1 METKTKQI
9 LEAALNEIEKATNKQ
24 DLFAINT
31 KYLGKTGEISALMRE
46 LKNVPVEEKPKIGA
60 ILNEC
65 RQKIDAQLREKAQN
79 FDEME
84 LQNKLMNEKIDVTIP
99 VKPENMGT
107 MHPISLT
114 QKELMDFFVKRG
126 FTVRVGTDVETDYYC
141 FEALNV
147 PKDHPARDMQDT
159 FYINDEIVLRTHTS
173 ATQIHTMEKYKP
185 PIKMVST
192 GQAYRV
198 DEIDATH
205 SPFFHQLE
213 ILVVDENVSM
223 ADLKGTVEE
232 FVKYLLGEKT
242 KVRLRPSYFPFT
254 EPSVEADATCPKC
267 GGKGCPLCKNCGW
280 IEVLGCGMVNPK
292 ILEEHNIDTNKY
304 AGYAI
309 GVGIERLAM
318 IKYGINDMRQL
329 YENDVNLLKQL
340 K

>member
-9 LEAALNEIEKATNKQ
+9 LENAQKEIENAQNKQ

-31 KYLGKTGEISALMRE
+31 KYLGKTGEISILMRE
-46 LKNVPVEEKPKIGA
+46 LKNVPNEEKPKMGA

-65 RQKIDAQLREKAQN
+65 RQKIDASIREKTQK
-79 FDEME
+79 FDEEE
-84 LQNKLMNEKIDVTIP
+84 LQKKLMNEKIDVTIP
-99 VKPENMGT
+99 VKMDDLGT
-107 MHPISLT
+107 MHPITLT

-192 GQAYRV
+192 GPAYRV
-198 DEIDATH
+198 DEDATH
-205 SPFFHQLE
+205 SPVFHQLE

-232 FVKYLLGEKT
+232 FIKYLLGEKT

-254 EPSVEADATCPKC
+254 EPSVEADASCPKC
-267 GGKGCPLCKNCGW
+267 GGKGCSLCKNSGW
-280 IEVLGCGMVNPK
+280 IEVLGCGMVHPK
-292 ILEEHNIDTNKY
+292 ILENHNIDTQKY
-304 AGYAI
+304 SGYAV

-318 IKYGINDMRQL
+318 IRYGINDMREL
-329 YENDVNLLKQL
+329 YQNDVNLLKQF

>member
-1 METKTKQI
+1 METQTKQI
-9 LEAALNEIEKATNKQ
+9 LQNALKEIEDAKSKQ
-24 DLFAINT
+24 DLFALNT
-31 KYLGKTGEISALMRE
+31 KYLGKTGEISNLMRE
-46 LKNVPVEEKPKIGA
+46 LKNVPVEEKPKMGA

-65 RQKIDAQLREKAQN
+65 RQKIDAEIREKIQK
-79 FDEME
+79 FDEEE
-84 LQNKLMNEKIDVTIP
+84 LNKKLMNEKIDVTIP
-99 VKPENMGT
+99 VKPKNMGT

-159 FYINDEIVLRTHTS
+159 FYITDDIVLRTHTS

-232 FVKYLLGEKT
+232 FIKYLLGEKT
-242 KVRLRPSYFPFT
+242 TVRLRPSYFPFT
-254 EPSVEADATCPKC
+254 EPSVEADASCPKC
-267 GGKGCPLCKNCGW
+267 GGKGCSLCKGCGW

-292 ILEEHNIDTNKY
+292 ILAEHNIDPKKY
-304 AGYAI
+304 AGYAV

-318 IKYGINDMRQL
+318 IRFGISDMREL
-329 YENDVNLLKQL
+329 YENDVNLLKQF

>member
-1 METKTKQI
+1 METKSKQI
-9 LEAALNEIEKATNKQ
+9 LETALQEIKKAQNKQ
-24 DLFAINT
+24 ELFALNT
-31 KYLGKTGEISALMRE
+31 KYLGKTGEISFLMRE
-46 LKNVPVEEKPKIGA
+46 LKDVPVQDKPKFGA

-65 RQKIDAQLREKAQN
+65 RQKIDESIREKTK
-79 FDEME
+79 FFEEEE
-84 LQNKLMNEKIDVTIP
+84 LNKKLMEEKVDVTIP
-99 VKPENMGT
+99 SKDLKLGT

-159 FYINDEIVLRTHTS
+159 FYITDDIVLRTHTS

-198 DEIDATH
+198 DEDATH
-205 SPFFHQLE
+205 SPVFHQLE
-213 ILVVDENVSM
+213 VLVVDENVSM
-223 ADLKGTVEE
+223 ADLKGTVEQ
-232 FVKYLLGEKT
+232 FIKFLLGEKT

-254 EPSVEADATCPKC
+254 EPSVEADASCPKC
-267 GGKGCPLCKNCGW
+267 NGKGCPLCKNSGW
-280 IEVLGCGMVNPK
+280 IEVLGCGMVHPK
-292 ILEEHNIDTNKY
+292 ILEQHGIDTKIY
-304 AGYAI
+304 SGYAI

-318 IKYGINDMRQL
+318 IRYGINDMRELFQ
-329 YENDVNLLKQL
+329 NDTNLLKQF

>member
-9 LEAALNEIEKATNKQ
+9 LNEALNEIVKAQTKQ
-24 DLFAINT
+24 DLFLINT
-31 KYLGKTGEISALMRE
+31 KYLGKTGEISLLMRE
-46 LKNVPVEEKPKIGA
+46 LKNVPAEDKPKIGS

-65 RQKIDAQLREKAQN
+65 RQKIDTTLREKAKE
-79 FDEME
+79 FDEIE
-84 LQNKLMNEKIDVTIP
+84 LNKKLQNEKVDVTIP
-99 VKPENMGT
+99 VKNELGT
-107 MHPISLT
+107 LHPITLT

-159 FYINDEIVLRTHTS
+159 FYITDDIVLRTHTS

-192 GQAYRV
+192 GPAYRV
-198 DEIDATH
+198 DEDATH
-205 SPFFHQLE
+205 SPVFHQFE

-232 FVKYLLGEKT
+232 FIKYLLGEKT

-254 EPSVEADATCPKC
+254 EPSVEADASCPKC
-267 GGKGCPLCKNCGW
+267 GGKGCSLCKNCGW
-280 IEVLGCGMVNPK
+280 IEVLGCGMVHPN
-292 ILEEHNIDTNKY
+292 ILKNHNIDTTKY
-304 AGYAI
+304 SGYAVGI
-309 GVGIERLAM
+309 GIERLAM